1 MTEMTFQGAGVYPT
15 MPIEEYHGINAV
27 GSSGIKDALY
37 TAHTYNK
44 NYGNPEPE
52 ETETKAALWA
62 LMGNALHALL
72 LEPETFEAR
81 FIALPDDAPQKPT
94 DAMRNA
100 ANPSPNSVARM
111 KWWDEFAM
119 RAAGKTVLTADQ
131 MKQIRKG
138 QAVILAHAIGRGIM
152 VEGQAEISY
161 FAHDPETGIL
171 LKSRPDWTIQTGEE
185 DLEGFALVDMVDL
198 KTTGKGYMLT
208 VDRWK
213 RQCFSMGY
221 HTQLAHHGDVMEL
234 ALQEAGQK
242 VRVGSRMHLVYSFED
257 ELCRV
262 FSFPAPMVEIGR
274 NKAREGIQRIA
285 HGLATGEWPGFPE
298 EVAEL
303 PVNTWDGAEL
313 EG

>member
-1 MTEMTFQGAGVYPT
+1 MTEMTFQGAGVYPHMT
-15 MPIEEYHGINAV
+15 NEEYHGLNAV

-52 ETETKAALWA
+52 KEGKEASWA
-62 LMGNALHALL
+62 LLGSALHALV
-72 LEPETFEAR
+72 LEPQAFDER
-81 FIALPDDAPQKPT
+81 YIALPDDAPQKPT

-111 KWWDEFAM
+111 QWWDEFAR
-119 RAAGKTVLTADQ
+119 RAAGKTILTADQ
-131 MKQIRKG
+131 MAAVQKG
-138 QAVILAHAIGRGIM
+138 QQVILAHAIGRGIM

-161 FAHDPETGIL
+161 FAHDPETGTM
-171 LKSRPDWTIQTGEE
+171 LKSRPDWTIETGEI
-185 DLEGFALVDMVDL
+185 DPEGNRLVDMVDL
-198 KTTGKGYMLT
+198 KSTGKGYLLT

-213 RQCFSMGY
+213 RQCLSMGY

-234 ALQEAGQK
+234 ALQASGEK

-257 ELCRV
+257 QLCRV
-262 FSFPAPMVEIGR
+262 FSFPAPLVDIGR
-274 NKAREGIQRIA
+274 RKAQEGIARIA

-298 EVAEL
+298 DVAEL